1 MKVNK
6 NGKFE
11 VQEIQTTIKQ
21 NDAND
26 LPAYFKWD
34 CGNNPWYI
42 RVRNKEGMIV
52 CDQLK
57 HTYEGIEYS
66 FTTITSSFSTT
77 NKAITEDEWRNEMH
91 KFQKQLQ

>member
-1 MKVNK
+1 
-6 NGKFE
+6 
-11 VQEIQTTIKQ
+11 
-21 NDAND
+21 
-26 LPAYFKWD
+26 
-34 CGNNPWYI
+34 
-42 RVRNKEGMIV
+42 MIV